1 MFKNKLKFPRK
12 KLFISFLG
20 MVLLLYLVILGL
32 QIWQFSNTK
41 NSLEIRQ
48 NAEFAIIL
56 GAGVWQDL
64 PTPVFKARLKH
75 GLELA
80 QKFENLKIICTGGLG
95 EWDTLTEAE
104 VCRDYL
110 TVNGLAKDRI
120 FLEKEPSKTTYQ
132 NLLEAK
138 KVMNNQVKALIVSD
152 PLHLFRA
159 VEMAKKLNIEAYP
172 EPTPH
177 SLYRS
182 FQSQSSFL
190 LREIW
195 FWHVFILFGV

>member
-12 KLFISFLG
+12 IFFISLLG
-20 MVLLLYLVILGL
+20 MILLTYLIILGL
-32 QIWQFSNTK
+32 QIWQFSNTQ
-41 NSLEIRQ
+41 NSQETRQ
-48 NAEFAIIL
+48 SADFAIIL

-64 PTPVFKARLKH
+64 PTPVFEARLKH

-80 QKFENLKIICTGGLG
+80 ENFANLKIICTGGLG
-95 EWDTLTEAE
+95 EEDILTEAE

-110 TVNGLAKDRI
+110 MLNGLAKDRI

-132 NLLEAK
+132 NLTEAK
-138 KVMNNQVKALIVSD
+138 KVMNSQPKALIISD

-159 VEMAKKLNIEAYP
+159 VEMAKKLKIEAYP
-172 EPTPH
+172 EPTPY
-177 SLYRS
+177 SLYCS

-190 LREIW
+190 LREMW